1 MKKGENIS
9 HKDKDNKNNGG
20 KEKEK
25 LSPMRKKISAMLTL
39 QTFFVVLIVAAI
51 AASIA
56 IMYRVVITKMHL
68 IGILSMLVP
77 VIILITLVNFLF
89 TRYIYRYL
97 DKISYAMQKVADGDY
112 TVRLDTGKDQ
122 PFRELYQNFNKM
134 AEELCGVEML
144 KNDFINGYAHELR
157 TPIAS
162 INGFAE
168 MILKSEG
175 TLSREEMRTYLE
187 IIASESRRLADLA
200 GNSLLM
206 SKLDTQKIIPDKKP
220 YSLDEQLRRCC
231 ILLSSQWSEKDI
243 DMSTDLDEATYV
255 GDPDLMQ
262 HLWINLLNNAI
273 KYTPKGGGISVSLKN
288 LGGAVRVCV
297 ADTGKGI
304 SQEDIDRIFDKYYQT
319 DKSHSKRGLG
329 LGLSICKRIV
339 QLCGGEIS
347 VESKLGEGSSFIVTL
362 PQAK

>member
-1 MKKGENIS
+1 MVKKEKS
-9 HKDKDNKNNGG
+9 
-20 KEKEK
+20 KEK

-97 DKISYAMQKVADGDY
+97 DKISDAMQKVADGDY
-112 TVRLDTGKDQ
+112 TVRLDMGKDQ

-157 TPIAS
+157 TPITS

-168 MILKSEG
+168 MILNNAG
-175 TLSREEMRTYLE
+175 TMSKEEMRTYLE

-206 SKLDTQKIIPDKKP
+206 SKLDTQKIIPDKKA

-231 ILLSSQWSEKDI
+231 ILLSS
-243 DMSTDLDEATYV
+243 
-255 GDPDLMQ
+255 
-262 HLWINLLNNAI
+262 
-273 KYTPKGGGISVSLKN
+273 
-288 LGGAVRVCV
+288 
-297 ADTGKGI
+297 
-304 SQEDIDRIFDKYYQT
+304 
-319 DKSHSKRGLG
+319 
-329 LGLSICKRIV
+329 
-339 QLCGGEIS
+339 
-347 VESKLGEGSSFIVTL
+347 
-362 PQAK
+362 

>member
-1 MKKGENIS
+1 MVKKEKS
-9 HKDKDNKNNGG
+9 
-20 KEKEK
+20 KEK

-157 TPIAS
+157 TPITS

-168 MILKSEG
+168 MILNNAG
-175 TLSREEMRTYLE
+175 TMSKEEMRTYLE

-206 SKLDTQKIIPDKKP
+206 SKLDTQKIIPDKKA

-231 ILLSSQWSEKDI
+231 ILLSSQWQGKEI
-243 DMSTDLDEATYV
+243 DMTMDLDEAIFV

-262 HLWINLLNNAI
+262 HLWINLLTNAI
-273 KYTPKGGGISVSLKN
+273 KYTPKGGSITVTLKKEGKTLNISVS
-288 LGGAVRVCV
+288 
-297 ADTGKGI
+297 DTGKGI
-304 SQEDIDRIFDKYYQT
+304 AKEDLDRVFDKYYQT

-339 QLCGGEIS
+339 QLCGGDIS
-347 VESKLGEGSSFIVTL
+347 VQSTLGEGSTFTVKL
-362 PQAK
+362 PG